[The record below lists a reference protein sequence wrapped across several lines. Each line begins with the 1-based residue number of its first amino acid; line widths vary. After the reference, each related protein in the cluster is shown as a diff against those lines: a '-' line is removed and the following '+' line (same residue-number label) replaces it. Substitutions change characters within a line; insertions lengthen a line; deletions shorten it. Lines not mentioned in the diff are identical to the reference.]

1 MPVATPSRASAACL
15 AEPEPAAVLRWVAL
29 ILIALLI
36 ALQFKLWSDA
46 GGMREVDTLRA
57 AVKKQTDE
65 NQRLQQRNQALAA
78 DVTDLKSG
86 EQAVE
91 ARARAE
97 LGLIKPGETFYQVV
111 EGPAAAGSAA
121 AAPASSGTP

>member
-1 MPVATPSRASAACL
+1 M
-15 AEPEPAAVLRWVAL
+15 LRWVAL
-29 ILIALLI
+29 ILIALLV

-97 LGLIKPGETFYQVV
+97 LGLVKPGETFYQVV
-111 EGPAAAGSAA
+111 EGPASAA
-121 AAPASSGTP
+121 SSTAAPAGSGTP